1 MLSIQGLDVSYG
13 PVRAVKSLS
22 LQVDRGEIVS
32 LIGANGAGK
41 STVLR
46 SICGLTPVS
55 GGKIYLN
62 QQNITGMATERITK
76 LGLAMVPEGR
86 RIFQQMTVEE
96 NLLLGATPGTINKAA
111 MQRNL
116 CSVYHSFPRLAQ
128 RRRQIAGTLSGG
140 EQQML
145 AIGRALMSVPHT
157 ILLDEPSMGLAPILV
172 EEIFQLIKALGTG
185 GLSVLLVEQNA
196 SMALSV
202 SHRVYVLENGTCVMS
217 GTPDKMIGNDALR
230 AAYLGGGKQPLHS
243 P

>member
-1 MLSIQGLDVSYG
+1 MLTIQGLDVSYG
-13 PVRAVKSLS
+13 GVPAVKSLS
-22 LQVDRGEIVS
+22 LQVDTGEIVS

-55 GGKIYLN
+55 GGKICLN
-62 QQNITGMATERITK
+62 QQNITGMSPEKIAR

-96 NLLLGATPGTINKAA
+96 NLLLGAASGTISKAVVR
-111 MQRNL
+111 RNL
-116 CSVYHSFPRLAQ
+116 SSVYGSFPRLAQ
-128 RRRQIAGTLSGG
+128 RRSQIAGTLSGG

-145 AIGRALMSVPHT
+145 AIGRALMSVPHI

-172 EEIFQLIKALGTG
+172 DEIFQLVKALGTG

-196 SMALSV
+196 NMALSV
-202 SHRVYVLENGTCVMS
+202 SNRVYVLENGTCVMS

-230 AAYLGGGKQPLHS
+230 AAYLGRISCKAAP
-243 P
+243 